1 VPELAIRYTRDYDN
15 ILDDLSN
22 ALSTI
27 PKFYEAFEMNDT
39 DWSELDDNEKAI
51 CVRTLADDVFY
62 VLGSDSSAA
71 VSTGSAEYDS
81 GHGIIKVT
89 AGPQLVHV
97 VSLRE

>member
-1 VPELAIRYTRDYDN
+1 LTIRYTRSYDD

-22 ALSTI
+22 ALATI

-39 DWSELDDNEKAI
+39 DWSELDDNEKEI

-62 VLGSDSSAA
+62 VLGSEPAA
-71 VSTGSAEYDS
+71 PVSTGSAEYDAV
-81 GHGIIKVT
+81 HGIIKVT
-89 AGPQLVHV
+89 AGPQLIHV

>member
-1 VPELAIRYTRDYDN
+1 MTIRYTRAYDR

-22 ALSTI
+22 ALATI

-39 DWSELDDNEKAI
+39 DWNELDDNEKDVCI
-51 CVRTLADDVFY
+51 RTLADDVFY
-62 VLGSDSSAA
+62 LLGAEPSAA
-71 VSTGSAEYDS
+71 VSTGSAEYDA
-81 GHGIIKVT
+81 GHGVIKVT

>member
-1 VPELAIRYTRDYDN
+1 MPIRYTRSYDK

-39 DWSELDDNEKAI
+39 DWTQLDENEKDI
-51 CVRTLADDVFY
+51 CIRTLADDVFY
-62 VLGSDSSAA
+62 VLGSDPSAP
-71 VSTGSAEYDS
+71 VSTGSAEYDP